1 MFLLSWL
8 NDIELPKDFRLS
20 LNVEWVSKGDYNNFR
35 LTKTRFYSGIGVQK
49 DLNLR
54 SLGSLTVDLRCMDI
68 FNTNKT
74 SATIFG
80 LRELSTSNPARRTFV
95 LDLTWKFNKASSK
108 YRGTGAGE
116 KQKARM

>member
-1 MFLLSWL
+1 MSA
-8 NDIELPKDFRLS
+8 DA
-20 LNVEWVSKGDYNNFR
+20 EWVSKGDYNNFR
-35 LTKTRFYSGIGVQK
+35 LTKSRFYSGIGVQK
-49 DLNLR
+49 DFNLH
-54 SLGSLTVDLRCMDI
+54 SMGSLTVDLRCLDI

-80 LRELSTSNPARRTFV
+80 LRELTTSNPARRTFS
-95 LDLTWKFNKASSK
+95 LDLTWRFNKAGSK

>member
-74 SATIFG
+74 SAIIFG